1 MDTVTAVIAD
11 RPVRAVVFDFG
22 GVVVEWNMRALF
34 VEFFDDDSEMDA
46 FLADVLT
53 PAENLRCDLGTP
65 LATVVGELVER
76 HPNHRAPLEAWRDRW
91 IETIPGEIDGTAD
104 LIADLRSLGLRLL
117 GLSNFSAET
126 FPWCRARY
134 DVFEQFDDIV
144 LSGEVGIAKP
154 DPAVYRLVCD
164 RNGVDPSE
172 AVFLDDSPTNVAGA
186 HAVGMPAFLFTDADQ
201 ARADLRTVGLT
212 V

>member
-1 MDTVTAVIAD
+1 MAAT
-11 RPVRAVVFDFG
+11 PPLAVVFDFG

-46 FLADVLT
+46 FLAEVLT

-76 HPNHRAPLEAWRDRW
+76 HPQHRMPLEAWRDRW
-91 IETIPGEIDGTAD
+91 IETIPGEIDGTAE

-144 LSGEVGIAKP
+144 LSGEVGVAKP
-154 DPAVYRLVCD
+154 DPAIYRLVCERSGIEPAD
-164 RNGVDPSE
+164 
-172 AVFLDDSPTNVAGA
+172 AVFLDDAPTNVAGA
-186 HAVGMPAFLFTDADQ
+186 HAVGMSAFLFTTADQ
-201 ARADLRTVGLT
+201 ARADLRSVGIA

>member
-1 MDTVTAVIAD
+1 MTAI
-11 RPVRAVVFDFG
+11 PRAVVFDFG
-22 GVVVEWNMRALF
+22 GVVVEWHMRALF
-34 VEFFDDDSEMDA
+34 AEFFDDHSAMDA
-46 FLADVLT
+46 FLSDVLT
-53 PAENLRCDLGTP
+53 PAENLRCDLGTS
-65 LATVVGELVER
+65 LAIVVGELVER
-76 HPNHRAPLEAWRDRW
+76 HPAHRAPLEAWRDRW

-104 LIADLRSLGLRLL
+104 LITDLRSLGVRVL

-154 DPAVYRLVCD
+154 HPAIYRLVCE
-164 RNGVDPSE
+164 RSGIEPSE

-186 HAVGMPAFLFTDADQ
+186 HAVGMPAFLFTDVDR
-201 ARADLRTVGLT
+201 ARADLRSVGLA